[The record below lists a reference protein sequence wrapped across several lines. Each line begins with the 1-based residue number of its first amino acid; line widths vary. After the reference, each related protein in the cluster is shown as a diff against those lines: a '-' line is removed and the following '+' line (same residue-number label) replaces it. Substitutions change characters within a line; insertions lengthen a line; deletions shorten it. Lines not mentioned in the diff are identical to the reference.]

1 MTNYIYEYYQK
12 IEDGTIVVG
21 EYIRLVYEHIIKGL
35 EDKLFF
41 YDAKKADR
49 VIRFIENFVHHA
61 KGKLAP
67 GLVKLELWQKA
78 MISCIFGILDEKG
91 SRQFR
96 EVFIVV
102 GRKCGK
108 SLLASG
114 IMEYMAYADQEYGAE
129 LLCLAPKIDQAA
141 FVFDAFWQ
149 SVQKEPELLEM
160 TQSRKADKFIPET
173 NTSVKTIAFSDK
185 RSDGYNPHFVSC
197 DEIAAWPGD
206 SGIKQYE
213 VMTSAAGAREQ
224 PLILSIT
231 TANYIS
237 DGIYDRLFERATRV
251 LKGGSKEKR
260 LLPFIYQIDDQT
272 KWHDINELQKSLPN
286 LGVSV
291 SVDYI
296 LNEIAKA
303 EQSIADR
310 REFLC
315 KFCNLKQNSS
325 QAWLSAEVIESMCG
339 EELKLDDFRESYC
352 VAGIDLSQTTDL
364 TAVAIVI
371 EKEGDL
377 YVFAKFWLPAN
388 KIEEASVR
396 DGLPYDIYLKRGLI
410 EQSGENFVDYKDVYN
425 YLVDLVENYKI
436 LPLKVGYDRYSS
448 QYLVQ
453 DLKDYGFHCDDVHQG
468 ENLYPVLMDMEGL
481 FKDGRVHIGN
491 NDILKVH
498 LFNAAIKMSV
508 ERGRGK
514 LVKISPQDHIDGVA
528 ALADAFTV
536 KHKWHSEIG
545 EQLKNNRG

>member
-21 EYIRLVYEHIIKGL
+21 EYVRLVYEHIIKGL

-91 SRQFR
+91 CRQFR

-141 FVFDAFWQ
+141 FVFDVFWQ

-325 QAWLSAEVIESMCG
+325 QAWLSAEVIENMSG
-339 EELKLDDFRESYC
+339 DPLNLEDFRESYC

-364 TAVAIVI
+364 TAVVVVI
-371 EKEGDL
+371 EKNGEL
-377 YVFAKFWLPAN
+377 FVFAKFWLPAN
-388 KIEEASVR
+388 KVEEAALR
-396 DGLPYDIYLKRGLI
+396 DGLPYDIYMKRGLI
-410 EQSGENFVDYKDVYN
+410 EMSGENFVEYKDVYN
-425 YLVDLVENYKI
+425 YLVELVENYRV

-448 QYLVQ
+448 QYLIQ
-453 DLKDYGFHCDDVHQG
+453 DLKQYGFHCDDVYQG
-468 ENLYPVLMDMEGL
+468 ENLWPVLQEMEGQ
-481 FKDGRVHIGN
+481 FKDGNVHIGD
-491 NDILKVH
+491 NDLLKVH
-498 LFNAAIKMSV
+498 LLNAAIKMST

-514 LVKISPQDHIDGVA
+514 LVKINPQDHIDGAA

-536 KHKWHSEIG
+536 RQKWHDEIG
-545 EQLKNNRG
+545 NQLRNEES